1 MIEIIAF
8 DADDTLWHNETLY
21 QDAQERF
28 VQLLSAYQD
37 PAGIAQSLYETEM
50 RNLAHFGYGIKSF
63 ALSMIETAIELTAGR
78 ISGSEINK
86 IIEQAKEMLRAE
98 VHLLEH
104 VQETVA
110 TLSESYELMVITK
123 GDLLDQQ
130 AKMARSGL
138 AGYFKHVEVVDQK
151 LPEIYQQILIRHH
164 IPPEKFLMVGNSLR
178 SDIQPVLALGAFAV
192 HIPYPLTWAHEQEID
207 KQIDSPHCFELEN
220 ISLLPDLVNQLNSG
234 NSSIASKGGS

>member
-1 MIEIIAF
+1 
-8 DADDTLWHNETLY
+8 
-21 QDAQERF
+21 
-28 VQLLSAYQD
+28 
-37 PAGIAQSLYETEM
+37 
-50 RNLAHFGYGIKSF
+50 
-63 ALSMIETAIELTAGR
+63 
-78 ISGSEINK
+78 
-86 IIEQAKEMLRAE
+86 MLRAE

-164 IPPEKFLMVGNSLR
+164 IPR
-178 SDIQPVLALGAFAV
+178 
-192 HIPYPLTWAHEQEID
+192 
-207 KQIDSPHCFELEN
+207 
-220 ISLLPDLVNQLNSG
+220 
-234 NSSIASKGGS
+234 